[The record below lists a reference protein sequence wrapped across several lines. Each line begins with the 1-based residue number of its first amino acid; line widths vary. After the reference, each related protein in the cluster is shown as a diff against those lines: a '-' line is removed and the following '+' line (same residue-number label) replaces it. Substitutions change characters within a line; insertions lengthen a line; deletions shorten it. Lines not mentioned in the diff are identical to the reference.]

1 MSLLLATWGLSDA
14 RDELRPMLERTGR
27 RCEGGTRRANV
38 DALEVAVGTS
48 AGSPDVVF
56 ASRLAIG
63 AEARWFVAFDGRLDE
78 RPTGIE
84 DDGVSQP
91 AGIVQRLLARGGPR
105 ALTALRGEFALIAY
119 DRTTRTLIAARDRIG
134 LRPLYFTFASD
145 RLWIATSLQVLARI
159 PGRRLAPDPLSLA
172 RALVARPTEY
182 DATLVDGIRPVG
194 PGSVV
199 EWPRPSESSPA
210 QVSEWAP
217 DPWAVD
223 TRTPPEELAAALRD
237 HLDAAVRA
245 RLDSP
250 ASTGILASG
259 GLDSSSVA
267 ALVARAT
274 SSSRATLFSFVTPGL
289 GCDETR
295 FIASLAAHTRL
306 TSVCVEPPA
315 AGYTP
320 EDGPWLELFHP
331 SFVGHRALAQ
341 EARTHGVHRLLTGE
355 GSDELQGFCGREAED
370 RMRVGAI
377 FTAAR
382 FAGLWDEPLDARS
395 WLTLARAAV
404 RAWLP
409 PAIAGWRHRR
419 RGGDLPPWL
428 GARGRE
434 ALEEAD
440 ARHRL
445 RAQRFAH
452 PSLARSLLCED
463 VALGTA
469 FTSTQPAY
477 QRFYADEGLELSHP
491 FLDARVVELLLSL
504 PFEVRAEPG
513 LLKPALRRAM
523 DGVLPPGLLWRRH
536 PSAYGDH
543 QVRCFESARS
553 DWLTLL
559 DDSRLEAMGYLDARK
574 LRTRIEALGAE
585 AWKKWDVLGALST
598 EAWLRRLDRPPT
610 EDTPQT
616 EVNRLGLNAPRRNGN
631 GVC

>member
-1 MSLLLATWGLSDA
+1 LLLATWGVADA
-14 RDELRPMLERTGR
+14 HDELHPMLERAGR
-27 RCEGGTRRANV
+27 RCEGGVRRANV
-38 DALEVAVGTS
+38 DGLQVAVGTS
-48 AGSPDVVF
+48 AGSMGAEL

-63 AEARWFVAFDGRLDE
+63 AEERWFVVFEGRLDE
-78 RPTGIE
+78 SPAGVE
-84 DDGVSQP
+84 DDGFSQP
-91 AGIVQRLLARGGPR
+91 ARTVQRLLARGGPS
-105 ALTALRGEFALIAY
+105 ALDVLRGEFALIAY

-134 LRPLYFTFASD
+134 VRPLYFTFASG
-145 RLWIATSLQVLARI
+145 RLWIATSLQVLARV
-159 PGRRLAPDPLSLA
+159 PGIRLSPEPLSLA

-182 DATLVDGIRPVG
+182 DATLIDGIRPVG

-199 EWPRPSESSPA
+199 AWPHPSESPPA
-210 QVSEWAP
+210 QVFAWAP
-217 DPWAVD
+217 DPWAID
-223 TRTPPEELAAALRD
+223 TKTPPEELAAALRD
-237 HLDAAVRA
+237 HLTAAVRV
-245 RLDSP
+245 RLDSVS
-250 ASTGILASG
+250 STGILASG

-274 SSSRATLFSFVTPGL
+274 PSSRATLFSFVTPGL

-295 FIASLAAHTRL
+295 YIASLAAHTQIS
-306 TSVCVEPPA
+306 SVCVEPPA

-320 EDGPWLELFHP
+320 DDGPWLELFHP
-331 SFVGHRALAQ
+331 SFVGHRTLAY
-341 EARTHGVHRLLTGE
+341 EARTRGVRRLLTGE

-377 FTAAR
+377 LAAAR

-409 PAIAGWRHRR
+409 TAIAGWRHRR

-434 ALEEAD
+434 ALEAAD
-440 ARHRL
+440 AKHRR
-445 RAQRFAH
+445 RAQPFAH

-504 PFEVRAEPG
+504 PFEMRAEPG

-523 DGVLPPGLLWRRH
+523 VGILPPGLLWRRH

-543 QVRCFESARS
+543 QVRCFESAREA
-553 DWLTLL
+553 WLRLL

-574 LRTRIEALGAE
+574 LRARIEALGAE

-598 EAWLRRLDRPPT
+598 EAWLRRLDSPSA
-610 EDTPQT
+610 EDP
-616 EVNRLGLNAPRRNGN
+616 RKPSGFAPG
-631 GVC
+631 